1 MSRQTSQS
9 GVSLALSSARS
20 STASHSVLARS
31 ALAARADGTRSRSRG
46 SRAMRHHGVIRMG
59 TPGPDA
65 APAPSARGQDLDR
78 DAALPGQQALRIGL
92 FAAGARALFL
102 ADRFVLPHP
111 RVRRQRVEPLQAGER
126 RGVEQR
132 AQRGREVRVGVDLR

>member
-1 MSRQTSQS
+1 MPRQ
-9 GVSLALSSARS
+9 RFE
-20 STASHSVLARS
+20 R
-31 ALAARADGTRSRSRG
+31 
-46 SRAMRHHGVIRMG
+46 
-59 TPGPDA
+59 
-65 APAPSARGQDLDR
+65 ARGQDLDR

-132 AQRGREVRVGVDLR
+132 A

>member
-1 MSRQTSQS
+1 MPRQ
-9 GVSLALSSARS
+9 RE
-20 STASHSVLARS
+20 R
-31 ALAARADGTRSRSRG
+31 
-46 SRAMRHHGVIRMG
+46 
-59 TPGPDA
+59 
-65 APAPSARGQDLDR
+65 ARGQDLDR